1 MDLDYQI
8 MDQDFRKDL
17 LDILYSKSFRY
28 DPEKGFTLT
37 SGKKSDVY
45 IDAKK
50 TALSS
55 HAMELVGF
63 AFFQLLKLAPVD
75 AIGGLTLGADP
86 IAYAAALVST
96 MHGKYLDA
104 FIVRKE
110 PKGHGTQQWIEG
122 SLQDGA
128 NVVVVEDVVT
138 SGGSAI
144 TAVKRVREAGYNVH
158 QVMALVD
165 REEGGKENIEKE
177 TGCKFF
183 ALFTKTE
190 LLELH
195 EKNEKKKEA
204 EAKKAEAKKGK
215 ADDRSFF

>member
-8 MDQDFRKDL
+8 MDQDYKKEL
-17 LDILYSKSFRY
+17 LEILYAKSFCY

-55 HAMELVGF
+55 HAMELIGF
-63 AFFQLLKLAPVD
+63 AFFQLLKLEPVD
-75 AIGGLTLGADP
+75 AIGGLTFGADP

-96 MHGKYLDA
+96 MNGKYLDVV
-104 FIVRKE
+104 IVRKE
-110 PKGHGTQQWIEG
+110 PKAHGTQQWLEG
-122 SLQDGA
+122 SPQDGA
-128 NVVVVEDVVT
+128 NVVVVDDVIT
-138 SGGSAI
+138 TGGSAI
-144 TAVKRVREAGYNVH
+144 TAVKRIREGGYNVR
-158 QVMALVD
+158 QVLALVD
-165 REEGGKENIEKE
+165 REEGGRENIEKE
-177 TGCKFF
+177 TGCKFY

-204 EAKKAEAKKGK
+204 EAKKAKPPEKP
-215 ADDRSFF
+215 FF

>member
-1 MDLDYQI
+1 
-8 MDQDFRKDL
+8 MDQDFKKEL
-17 LDILYSKSFRY
+17 LDILYAKSFRY
-28 DPEKGFTLT
+28 DPAKGFTLA

-50 TALSS
+50 TVLSS

-96 MHGKYLDA
+96 MHGKYMDA

-122 SLQDGA
+122 SLQDGVD
-128 NVVVVEDVVT
+128 VVVVEDVVT
-138 SGGSAI
+138 TGGSAI
-144 TAVKRVREAGYNVH
+144 TAVKRVREAGYNVR
-158 QVMALVD
+158 QVLALVD

-177 TGCKFF
+177 TGCKFY
-183 ALFTKTE
+183 ALFTKSDF
-190 LLELH
+190 LELH

-204 EAKKAEAKKGK
+204 EAKKAETKKGK
-215 ADDRSFF
+215 PDERPFF

>member
-8 MDQDFRKDL
+8 MDQDFKKEL
-17 LDILYSKSFRY
+17 LDILYAKSFRY

-45 IDAKK
+45 IDAKR

-55 HAMELVGF
+55 HAMELIGF
-63 AFFQLLKLAPVD
+63 AFFQLLKLEPVD

-86 IAYAAALVST
+86 IAYAAALVCT
-96 MHGKYLDA
+96 MNGKYMDV

-110 PKGHGTQQWIEG
+110 PKGYGTQQWIEG
-122 SLQDGA
+122 SLQDGV
-128 NVVVVEDVVT
+128 NVVVVDDVIT
-138 SGGSAI
+138 TGGSAI
-144 TAVKRVREAGYNVH
+144 TAVKRIREAGYNVR
-158 QVMALVD
+158 QVLALVD
-165 REEGGKENIEKE
+165 REEGGRENIEKE
-177 TGCKFF
+177 TGCKFY
-183 ALFTKTE
+183 ALFTKSE

-204 EAKKAEAKKGK
+204 ESKKAKPPEKP
-215 ADDRSFF
+215 FF